1 MKIDVN
7 YITCRKKS
15 IEVKVK
21 YTWKKYLENVGSK
34 VCIVDK
40 DNNRIKCFKR
50 KAKIVLT
57 QITQLLRRYTK

>member
-1 MKIDVN
+1 MKININ
-7 YITCRKKS
+7 YITSRKKD
-15 IEVKVK
+15 IQVKVK
-21 YTWKKYLENVGSK
+21 HPWKKYLENVGSK

-57 QITQLLRRYTK
+57 QITQLLHRYIK

>member
-7 YITCRKKS
+7 YITSRKKS

-34 VCIVDK
+34 VYIVDK